1 MGAEVSL
8 RVRVTPRS
16 SRDEIAGWQE
26 GVLRVRVQAPPVGGR
41 ANEALVRL
49 LAGALGLPRG
59 ALEVVRGQ
67 RGREKTVRVVGLE
80 EAEVKTRLAAAA
92 RPSGALKK
100 SSLALRRAQDER
112 L

>member
-1 MGAEVSL
+1 MAAEVSL

-49 LAGALGLPRG
+49 LAEALGVARS
-59 ALEVVRGQ
+59 AVQVVRGQ
-67 RGREKTVRVVGLE
+67 RGRDKTVRVVGLE
-80 EAEVKTRLAAAA
+80 EAEVKKRLAAAA
-92 RPSGALKK
+92 NPRGRPRPSEW
-100 SSLALRRAQDER
+100 R
-112 L
+112 